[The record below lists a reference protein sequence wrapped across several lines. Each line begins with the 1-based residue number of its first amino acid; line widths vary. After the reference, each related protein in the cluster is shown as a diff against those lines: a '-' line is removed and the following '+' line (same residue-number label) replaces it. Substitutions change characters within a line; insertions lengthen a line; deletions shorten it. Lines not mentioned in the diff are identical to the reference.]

1 MTATLTNTGITFNDA
16 TAASSRASFSF
27 PSGTVS
33 LFYKQTAPTGWTAVT
48 GQNNKM
54 LRLVSQASAAGGSA
68 GGTNAFTTALASRP
82 VSVNVPVTVNWR
94 VGPHTLNTN
103 RIPPHGH
110 PANNGGNAGSSPG
123 VNVGVVNPGSSTG
136 NYGNSGAHTHP
147 VNYAANG
154 PFSTSLDMRVQ
165 YCDVIL
171 CSFNG

>member
-1 MTATLTNTGITFNDA
+1 MATLTSTGITFSDA
-16 TAASSRASFSF
+16 TTASGRASFSF

-33 LFYKQTAPTGWTAVT
+33 LFYKSTAPTFWTAVT

-54 LRLVSQASAAGGSA
+54 LRIVSQASAAGGSA

-82 VSVNVPVTVNWR
+82 ISVNVPVTISWTVGNTSLSVN
-94 VGPHTLNTN
+94 T
-103 RIPPHGH
+103 IPPHGH
-110 PANNGGNAGSSPG
+110 PANNGGNVGSSG
-123 VNVGVVNPGSSTG
+123 GNAVGVVNPGSLTG
-136 NYGNSGAHTHP
+136 NYGNSGGHNHP
-147 VNYAANG
+147 VVYTANG